1 MGSPHED
8 DQKSMYTSYNA
19 IILLLYTRLL
29 LLLCLQSYCSAS
41 NINFIVV
48 ILYIHTVYPR
58 ERGPMGGATKLH
70 CMGQSVRCVHSA
82 VG

>member
-8 DQKSMYTSYNA
+8 DRKSMYTLYNA
-19 IILLLYTRLL
+19 IILMLYTCLLL

-48 ILYIHTVYPR
+48 TLYIPYTLVK
-58 ERGPMGGATKLH
+58 EGLW
-70 CMGQSVRCVHSA
+70 A
-82 VG
+82 VPPSYIAWARV